1 MHTPSLTAP
10 GPVQADAPAAGEASL
25 AARRSKG
32 SPKGAVGQWQEVP
45 VRSSS
50 PSASAAANG
59 QHPRLEAPD
68 KPFHGTQLLQFTKFS
83 HLVPARVRLPP
94 QCAPA
99 LFPLCHASL

>member
-1 MHTPSLTAP
+1 M
-10 GPVQADAPAAGEASL
+10 

-50 PSASAAANG
+50 PSSSAAANG

-83 HLVPARVRLPP
+83 HLVPARVGTSLQLLNP
-94 QCAPA
+94 CAQ
-99 LFPLCHASL
+99 PLCMLARRL